1 MWDEIF
7 LWRWDEI
14 FLWGWRVLLLFS
26 LLYIAKSV
34 EKMRVDIV
42 KELSESRRKQEGELE
57 DFEWQIDDR
66 DEKTPSPDLKRAD
79 SGKRASRGGNR

>member
-34 EKMRVDIV
+34 RNMRVDIV
-42 KELSESRRKQEGELE
+42 KELSESRRKQERELE
-57 DFEWQIDDR
+57 DFEWQIDEPE
-66 DEKTPSPDLKRAD
+66 EKDPSPDLKRTD